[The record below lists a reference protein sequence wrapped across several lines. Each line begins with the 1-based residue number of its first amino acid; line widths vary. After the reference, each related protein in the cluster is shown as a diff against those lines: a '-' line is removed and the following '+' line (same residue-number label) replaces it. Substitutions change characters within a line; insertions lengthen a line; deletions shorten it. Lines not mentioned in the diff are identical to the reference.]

1 MAVLTDEIKEFIVKG
16 LACYDTPTFL
26 VDAVWANF
34 GIEITRQQVFEYDPR
49 RAAQRWRDL
58 HAAARAAFLSEAAEI
73 SITHKLVRLRMLDR
87 MAHGCERNSV
97 ALALTCLKQAA
108 MECGGMYENRRPV
121 LVQVSAPASGTD
133 APLAAI
139 SGAVIDSTP
148 LPQLPDL
155 SAAAEV
161 QPVNENRQ

>member
-16 LACYDTPTFL
+16 LACYDTPSFL
-26 VDAVWANF
+26 VDAVRANF
-34 GIEITRQQVFEYDPR
+34 GIAITRQQVFEYDPR

-58 HAAARAAFLSEAAEI
+58 HAAARTAFLSEAAEI

-87 MAHGCERNSV
+87 LAHDCERGSV

-108 MECGGMYENRRPV
+108 MECGGMYESGRSGRV
-121 LVQVSAPASGTD
+121 KVTAPATGPDASLGT
-133 APLAAI
+133 AI
-139 SGAVIDSTP
+139 QSTA
-148 LPQLPDL
+148 LPQLPEL
-155 SAAAEV
+155 STVEP